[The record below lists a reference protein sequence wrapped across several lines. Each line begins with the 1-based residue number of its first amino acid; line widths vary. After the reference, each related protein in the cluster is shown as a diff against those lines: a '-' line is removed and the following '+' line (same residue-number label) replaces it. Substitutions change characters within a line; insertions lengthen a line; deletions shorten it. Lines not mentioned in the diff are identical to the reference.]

1 MLIPSAAR
9 FRNLLPLLARHWVPL
24 LAGACCT
31 VVYVGTFPL
40 LAQVAGDL
48 IPAIGGGRF
57 QDALRIIAVAMAI
70 FLAQKLAQYGQD
82 ILLAGPSLRVT
93 QALRQAIFARLQRL
107 AFPAL
112 ETLSGGDLS
121 YRLTEDADRVGE
133 VIYKTIHDS
142 TPSALLL
149 VAVLAY
155 MSWRD
160 GPLTGATLLL
170 APVMILLVGW
180 FGRKVRRA
188 EERSQG
194 QVSELAALLAEA
206 VGGLRMV
213 RAFASEEWLQQRFA
227 RQVDGHRRARFRTL
241 ELVARQHPVVGFLE
255 ATGIL
260 AILLLGAWRIHA
272 GSLTTEQFSSFV
284 VALLMLIDPISHLTT
299 NFNEFQQGQASLRRL
314 RALEQEPLEPP
325 DPPRPLS

>member
-1 MLIPSAAR
+1 MLIASAAR
-9 FRNLLPLLARHWVPL
+9 FRLLLPLLARYRVPL

-40 LAQVAGDL
+40 LAQVVGEL

-57 QDALRIIAVAMAI
+57 QEALHIIAVAMVV

-93 QALRQAIFARLQRL
+93 QALRQNVFARLQRL

-112 ETLSGGDLS
+112 EKLSSGDLA

-142 TPSALLL
+142 TPSTLQL
-149 VAVLAY
+149 VVVLGY
-155 MSWRD
+155 MAWLD

-170 APVMILLVGW
+170 APLMVGLVGW
-180 FGRKVRRA
+180 FGGKVRRA

-194 QVSELAALLAEA
+194 Q
-206 VGGLRMV
+206 GGLAHPYRQPHH
-213 RAFASEEWLQQRFA
+213 RAVQQLC
-227 RQVDGHRRARFRTL
+227 GC
-241 ELVARQHPVVGFLE
+241 
-255 ATGIL
+255 L
-260 AILLLGAWRIHA
+260 ADAH
-272 GSLTTEQFSSFV
+272 
-284 VALLMLIDPISHLTT
+284 
-299 NFNEFQQGQASLRRL
+299 
-314 RALEQEPLEPP
+314 
-325 DPPRPLS
+325 